1 MPVPDPGIPREWVD
15 AAREAIKDNA
25 KPSANANRIWELSG
39 GVLLCGE
46 CGCRMVVHTTSHK
59 KRGYTYYYYYYRCAK
74 RNRHGAQHACTH
86 DKHHKAEVTEGT
98 VWELVSPPS

>member
-59 KRGYTYYYYYYRCAK
+59 KRGYTYYYYRCAK